1 MRGTVVAI
9 TGGASGIGLATAQ
22 ACLEAGWN
30 AFILDADIGPVTSG
44 TAGLGRWDGRY
55 LAERVDVR
63 DAGALA
69 AALPRARDRLGPLEG
84 LVNSAAIARDVPFV
98 ETSATLF
105 REVLDVNVIGAFTV
119 AQAFV
124 KLVREQ
130 ATPAAIVNVASAS
143 GLKGNVGRTAYGA
156 SKGALITMT
165 KVMAVELA
173 AMGIRANA
181 VAPGPID
188 TPLTQHLHT
197 PAARKRW
204 QELVPMRRYGLPTE
218 VAQTIRFLLESEMSG
233 YVNGQVLGIDGGM
246 VEGCMLPDHEET
258 SA

>member
-9 TGGASGIGLATAQ
+9 TGGASGIGLATAK
-22 ACLEAGWN
+22 ACLAAGWN
-30 AFILDADIGPVTSG
+30 ACILDADIGPVERG
-44 TAGLGRWDGRY
+44 EAGLSDCEGRY
-55 LAERVDVR
+55 AATRVDVR
-63 DAGALA
+63 DAEAVAVALR
-69 AALPRARDRLGPLEG
+69 RARDWLGPLEG

-98 ETSATLF
+98 ETSAALF

-124 KLVREQ
+124 ELVREQ
-130 ATPAAIVNVASAS
+130 ATQAAIVNVASAS
-143 GLKGNVGRTAYGA
+143 ALKGNIGRTAYGA

-188 TPLTQHLHT
+188 TPLAQRLHT

-204 QELVPMRRYGLPTE
+204 QDLVPMRRYGLPSE
-218 VAQTIRFLLESEMSG
+218 VAQTVRFLLDGEMSG
-233 YVNGQVLGIDGGM
+233 YVTGQVLGIDGGM
-246 VEGCMLPDHEET
+246 VEGCMLPSREET
-258 SA
+258 PT

>member
-9 TGGASGIGLATAQ
+9 TGGASGIGLATAR

-30 AFILDADIGPVTSG
+30 ACILDTDISPVTSG
-44 TAGLGRWDGRY
+44 AAGLERWDGRY
-55 LAERVDVR
+55 LAAQVDVR
-63 DAGALA
+63 NADAVTRAL
-69 AALPRARDRLGPLEG
+69 LHARDRLGPLEG
-84 LVNSAAIARDVPFV
+84 LVNSAAVARDVPFV
-98 ETSATLF
+98 ETSAALF
-105 REVLDVNVIGAFTV
+105 REVPDVNVIGALTV

-124 KLVREQ
+124 KLVQEQ
-130 ATPAAIVNVASAS
+130 QTPAAVVNVASAS
-143 GLKGNVGRTAYGA
+143 GLKGNIGRTAYGA

-188 TPLTQHLHT
+188 TPLAQRLHT

-204 QELVPMRRYGLPTE
+204 QELVPMRRYGLPGE
-218 VAQTIRFLLESEMSG
+218 VAQTIRFLLEGEMSG

-246 VEGCMLPDHEET
+246 LEGCMLPASDEVP
-258 SA
+258 A